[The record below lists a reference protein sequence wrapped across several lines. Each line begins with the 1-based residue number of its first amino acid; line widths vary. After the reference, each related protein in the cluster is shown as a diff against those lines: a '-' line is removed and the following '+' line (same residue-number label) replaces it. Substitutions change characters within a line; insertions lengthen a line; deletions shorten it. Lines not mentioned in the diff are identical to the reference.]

1 VIYIEHLKKSLD
13 DCRDSIRLLLKK
25 SGLMLKGIFKNGTRE
40 AHKYRNVTFLDLG
53 QADIELFILVDSCE
67 QRKDICFIRRNRYG
81 YHIYIKNFPLYII
94 VHGHLFKL
102 ALMPSRI
109 FYDVELLLR
118 SHLQLAAST
127 HLYYSE
133 ILYDTD
139 DFLARIKREI
149 MEKFPKKEYVRARLD
164 FVYNLA
170 HQKIREYL
178 EEPAYRR
185 RTLKSIWD
193 GPIWALMS
201 AGNLI
206 ITQQL
211 LPPTFRRHLVMVRF
225 LLEKLNMR
233 HLYDELLEVWGFKNL
248 SRKDVEEYY
257 QKMKEAYDTLIKL
270 GIEDCI
276 INKTIRSFLFNGL
289 KEMLDLG
296 YILESVF
303 PILRTFSRMDYVL
316 RKRKIKARNIGL
328 VSLKAGYELL
338 ESCGWD
344 INSINEKIISIRSI
358 LDKFYVITLE
368 LLDHEEIKRNTNSR
382 KQVM

>member
-1 VIYIEHLKKSLD
+1 MSLVDINNIISRLLALAKNFELTVISAYKAGSINLKPLLEKMGFSFYSSSDIDIHIVVKVMRSKGYILKK
-13 DCRDSIRLLLKK
+13 
-25 SGLMLKGIFKNGTRE
+25 
-40 AHKYRNVTFLDLG
+40 
-53 QADIELFILVDSCE
+53 
-67 QRKDICFIRRNRYG
+67 NRYG
-81 YHIYIKNFPLYII
+81 VFLVVDDFPKFIRHKNLLVDTF
-94 VHGHLFKL
+94 
-102 ALMPSRI
+102 LMPSDV
-109 FYDVELLLR
+109 FCDVELLLR

-133 ILYDTD
+133 ILYDTNG
-139 DFLARIKREI
+139 FLARIKREI
-149 MEKFPKKEYVRARLD
+149 MEKFPKKEYVKARLD

-178 EEPAYRR
+178 EEPAHRR
-185 RTLKSIWD
+185 KTLKSIWD

-225 LLEKLNMR
+225 LLERLNMR

-257 QKMKEAYDTLIKL
+257 QKMKEAYNTLIKL

-276 INKTIRSFLFNGL
+276 INKTIRSYLLDGL

-296 YILESVF
+296 YTLESVF

-316 RKRKIKARNIGL
+316 RKIKARNMGL

-338 ESCGWD
+338 KSCGWD
-344 INSINEKIISIRSI
+344 IDSINEKLTSIKSI
-358 LDKFYVITLE
+358 LDKFYAITLE
-368 LLDHEEIKRNTNSR
+368 LLDHEEIKEH
-382 KQVM
+382 